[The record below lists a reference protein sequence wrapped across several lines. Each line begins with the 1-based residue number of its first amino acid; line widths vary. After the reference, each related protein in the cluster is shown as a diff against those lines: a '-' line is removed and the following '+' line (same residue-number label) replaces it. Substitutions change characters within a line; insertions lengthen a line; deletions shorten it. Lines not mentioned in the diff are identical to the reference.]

1 MGRHK
6 YKEPVGISKE
16 IVNKL
21 IALRSKGILKW
32 GGQLELAQEYGVSRQ
47 YIHII
52 KNRWKKLIFNSKK
65 GGI

>member
-6 YKEPVGISKE
+6 YKEPEGVTRE

-21 IALRSKGILKW
+21 IALRYRGMLRW
-32 GGQLELAQEYGVSRQ
+32 GGHLELAKEYGVSRQ